1 MQFSNVL
8 ADFSGAS
15 QPGSETASGANE
27 ALEDEKLK
35 SFEDGYS
42 AGWDDAMKA
51 QEERGKKLSSAL
63 HEAVANAKATQE
75 DAFRAF
81 SQSNSTFVSALLD
94 VVFPNLATEVLSLQI
109 KNLVSKYEADLDDVS
124 FEVLVSP
131 EQLEVFSKFVSE
143 QKLEGVTVVARDAV
157 LYDQVIMK
165 FLNQEQQLDINAL
178 LDELRLLCSHILET
192 TKEDT

>member
-157 LYDQVIMK
+157 LYDQVIVK